1 MTFTDLTNDYHMLQF
16 KLTGIE
22 QIMQQIVFLDRCKNS
37 EELNVAIQAL
47 LHVLGDYTQSERVF
61 IFDFNED
68 RSFLSNTFE
77 WCAKGVTPFIDLLQ
91 SVSPLD
97 IPYWI
102 ATFSRGKCII
112 IKDIEE
118 VRQLMPAEYH
128 MLQIQNIHSEISF
141 PLIYRD
147 TFCGFIGLD
156 NPTMERT
163 EPIVHIL
170 EVVGRTLCA
179 ARENIRKDRLLEENQ
194 NSMQTSLK
202 ELEKERA
209 VLSVLCEDYTS
220 VYEVDLLSQKM
231 RILKID
237 SSANIAQELM
247 PHRNETLHY
256 MPLLEQY
263 CTNFVIPDLA
273 PDFLKKLQPEYLMEQ
288 LTKKGRYVY
297 HYRAVPNAMGRQY
310 FELLASLLW
319 QTEDSFHVIMGFR
332 HIDETVKEAQK
343 QQRKLE
349 EALDAAN
356 LNNEIISAISK
367 IYFSIYRIDLA
378 NDIYEEVSSG
388 NELHRLTGH
397 TGKAS
402 TKMIELCQN
411 FVTQEYQPQVLKFF
425 DLSTLPIRL
434 LQEETLAIEYLAKDG
449 NWHLARFIVKRR
461 NNEGEVTNI
470 LYVTRLISDQ
480 KRRER
485 NWISA
490 AKEAERANQAKSD
503 FLSRMA
509 HDIRT
514 PLNAIMGFRDIASSS
529 VNDQQK
535 VSDSL
540 EHIRI
545 AGSYLQQLVNDILD
559 IAAIENYHLQLH
571 PAPMQLSSVYDLL
584 AGIYTPMAEKKQI
597 QLEFQLHDLD
607 TNNLMADE
615 LRLRQIYANLLSNA
629 IKYTPDGGHVTFE
642 LFEQPGDTPATVQ
655 LSAIIRDTGIGIH
668 PDYLEKIYDKFSREV
683 DTRVNS
689 VRGSGLGLAIV
700 RELVDLMDGSIDV
713 QSEVGKGTTFIIRL
727 PLAYT
732 VEKATAV
739 STASQITLDSLNTDS
754 CRGLHLLV
762 AEDNDLNYDVISE
775 LLALH
780 GLTCDRAENGK
791 ICVER
796 FSSAPSNTYDAIL
809 MDMQM
814 PVMDGPEA
822 AKKIRALKLPQA
834 ATIPILAITANA
846 FAQDIARCKAAGMN
860 DHLPKPINIH
870 KLLAMLALYVQP
882 HS

>member
-1 MTFTDLTNDYHMLQF
+1 
-16 KLTGIE
+16 
-22 QIMQQIVFLDRCKNS
+22 
-37 EELNVAIQAL
+37 
-47 LHVLGDYTQSERVF
+47 
-61 IFDFNED
+61 
-68 RSFLSNTFE
+68 
-77 WCAKGVTPFIDLLQ
+77 
-91 SVSPLD
+91 
-97 IPYWI
+97 
-102 ATFSRGKCII
+102 
-112 IKDIEE
+112 
-118 VRQLMPAEYH
+118 
-128 MLQIQNIHSEISF
+128 
-141 PLIYRD
+141 
-147 TFCGFIGLD
+147 
-156 NPTMERT
+156 
-163 EPIVHIL
+163 
-170 EVVGRTLCA
+170 
-179 ARENIRKDRLLEENQ
+179 
-194 NSMQTSLK
+194 
-202 ELEKERA
+202 
-209 VLSVLCEDYTS
+209 
-220 VYEVDLLSQKM
+220 
-231 RILKID
+231 
-237 SSANIAQELM
+237 
-247 PHRNETLHY
+247 
-256 MPLLEQY
+256 
-263 CTNFVIPDLA
+263 
-273 PDFLKKLQPEYLMEQ
+273 MEQ

-297 HYRAVPNAMGRQY
+297 RYRTVNNAMGRQY
-310 FELLASLLW
+310 FELLVSLLW

-378 NDIYEEVSSG
+378 SDIYEEISSG

-434 LQEETLAIEYLAKDG
+434 RQEETLAIEYLAKDG
-449 NWHLARFIVKRR
+449 NWHLDRFIVKRR

-514 PLNAIMGFRDIASSS
+514 PLNAIMGFCDIASSS
-529 VNDQQK
+529 VNDPQK
-535 VSDSL
+535 VSDNL

-559 IAAIENYHLQLH
+559 IAAIENHHLQLH

-584 AGIYTPMAEKKQI
+584 SSIFTQMAEKKQI
-597 QLEFQLHDLD
+597 QLEFRLHDLD

-655 LSAIIRDTGIGIH
+655 LYAIIRDTGIGIH
-668 PDYLEKIYDKFSREV
+668 PDYLGKIYDKFSREV

-689 VRGSGLGLAIV
+689 VRGSGLGLSIV
-700 RELVDLMDGSIDV
+700 RELIDLMNGSIDV
-713 QSEVGKGTTFIIRL
+713 QSEVGKGTEFTVRL
-727 PLAYT
+727 PLACT
-732 VEKATAV
+732 PAITTAGQTT
-739 STASQITLDSLNTDS
+739 SGTTDTDI
-754 CRGLHLLV
+754 CQGLHLLI

-775 LLALH
+775 LLSLH
-780 GLTCDRAENGK
+780 GLTCERAENGK
-791 ICVER
+791 ICVDR
-796 FSSAPSNTYDAIL
+796 FSTMPAGTYDAIL

-814 PVMDGPEA
+814 PVMGGPEA
-822 AKKIRALKLPQA
+822 AQAIRALPLPGA
-834 ATIPILAITANA
+834 ATIPILAITANT
-846 FAQDIARCKAAGMN
+846 FATDIAKCKAAGMN
-860 DHLPKPINIH
+860 DHLVKPVNIH
-870 KLLAMLALYVQP
+870 KLLATLALYVQP

>member
-1 MTFTDLTNDYHMLQF
+1 ML
-16 KLTGIE
+16 
-22 QIMQQIVFLDRCKNS
+22 
-37 EELNVAIQAL
+37 
-47 LHVLGDYTQSERVF
+47 
-61 IFDFNED
+61 
-68 RSFLSNTFE
+68 
-77 WCAKGVTPFIDLLQ
+77 
-91 SVSPLD
+91 
-97 IPYWI
+97 
-102 ATFSRGKCII
+102 
-112 IKDIEE
+112 
-118 VRQLMPAEYH
+118 
-128 MLQIQNIHSEISF
+128 
-141 PLIYRD
+141 
-147 TFCGFIGLD
+147 
-156 NPTMERT
+156 
-163 EPIVHIL
+163 
-170 EVVGRTLCA
+170 
-179 ARENIRKDRLLEENQ
+179 
-194 NSMQTSLK
+194 
-202 ELEKERA
+202 
-209 VLSVLCEDYTS
+209 
-220 VYEVDLLSQKM
+220 
-231 RILKID
+231 
-237 SSANIAQELM
+237 
-247 PHRNETLHY
+247 HRNETLHY

-263 CTNFVIPDLA
+263 YTNFVIPASA

-297 HYRAVPNAMGRQY
+297 RYRAVNNAMGRQY
-310 FELLASLLW
+310 FELLVSLLW

-332 HIDETVKEAQK
+332 HIDETVKEEQK

-378 NDIYEEVSSG
+378 NDIYEEISSG

-411 FVTQEYQPQVLKFF
+411 FVTQEYQPQLLKFF

-434 LQEETLAIEYLAKDG
+434 RQEETLAIEYLAKDG

-461 NNEGEVTNI
+461 NNEGEVTNV

-514 PLNAIMGFRDIASSS
+514 PLNAIMGFCDIASSS
-529 VNDQQK
+529 VNDPQK

-559 IAAIENYHLQLH
+559 IAAIENHHLQLH

-584 AGIYTPMAEKKQI
+584 SSIFTQMAEKKQI
-597 QLEFQLHDLD
+597 QLEFRLHDLD

-655 LSAIIRDTGIGIH
+655 LYAIIRDTGIGIH
-668 PDYLEKIYDKFSREV
+668 PDYLGKIYDKFSREV

-689 VRGSGLGLAIV
+689 VRGSGLGLSIV
-700 RELVDLMDGSIDV
+700 RELIDLMNGSIDV
-713 QSEVGKGTTFIIRL
+713 QSEVGKGTEFTVRL
-727 PLAYT
+727 PLACT
-732 VEKATAV
+732 PVITTAGQTT
-739 STASQITLDSLNTDS
+739 SDTTDTDI
-754 CRGLHLLV
+754 CQGLHLLI

-775 LLALH
+775 LLSLH
-780 GLTCDRAENGK
+780 GLTCERAENGK
-791 ICVER
+791 LCVDR
-796 FSSAPSNTYDAIL
+796 FSTMPAGTYDAIL

-822 AKKIRALKLPQA
+822 AQAIRALPLPGA
-834 ATIPILAITANA
+834 ATIPILAITANT
-846 FAQDIARCKAAGMN
+846 FATDIAKCKAAGMN
-860 DHLPKPINIH
+860 DHLVKPVNIH
-870 KLLAMLALYVQP
+870 KLLATLALYVQP

>member
-1 MTFTDLTNDYHMLQF
+1 MTSTDLTNDYQMLQF

-22 QIMQQIVFLDRCKNS
+22 QIMQQIVFLDRCKNT

-47 LHVLGDYTQSERVF
+47 LHVLGDYTQAERVF

-77 WCAKGVTPFIDLLQ
+77 WCAEGVTPFIDLLQ
-91 SVSPLD
+91 SISPLD

-102 ATFSRGKCII
+102 ATFTRGKSIL
-112 IKDIEE
+112 IKDIEDI
-118 VRQLMPAEYH
+118 RQLMPAEYH
-128 MLQIQNIHSEISF
+128 MLQLQNIHSEISF

-156 NPTMERT
+156 NPAMERT
-163 EPIVHIL
+163 EPIVHLL

-179 ARENIRKDRLLEENQ
+179 ARESIRKDRLLEENQ
-194 NSMQTSLK
+194 NSMQTYLK

-220 VYEVDLLSQKM
+220 VYEVDLMSQKV
-231 RILKID
+231 RILKMD
-237 SSANIAQELM
+237 SSANIAQSLM
-247 PHRNETLHY
+247 FRRNETLHY
-256 MPLLEQY
+256 MPLLKQY
-263 CTNFVIPDLA
+263 YTNFVIPASA
-273 PDFLKKLQPEYLMEQ
+273 PDFFEKLHPDYLMAQ
-288 LTKKGRYVY
+288 ITKKGRFVY
-297 HYRAVPNAMGRQY
+297 HYRTVPNAMGRQY
-310 FELLASLLW
+310 FELLASPIW
-319 QTEDSFHVIMGFR
+319 QTKDSFRVIMGFR
-332 HIDETVKEAQK
+332 HIDETVKEEQK

-367 IYFSIYRIDLA
+367 IYFSIYRIDLV
-378 NDIYEEVSSG
+378 NDMYEEISSG

-402 TKMIELCQN
+402 TKMVELCQN

-425 DLSTLPIRL
+425 DLSTLPLRL
-434 LQEETLAIEYLAKDG
+434 QQEETLAIEYLAKDG

-461 NNEGEVTNI
+461 NSEGEVTNI
-470 LYVTRLISDQ
+470 LYVTRLISEQ

-485 NWISA
+485 NWISVA
-490 AKEAERANQAKSD
+490 QEAERANQAKSD

-529 VNDQQK
+529 VNDPQK
-535 VSDSL
+535 IRDSL

-545 AGSYLQQLVNDILD
+545 ASTYLQQLVNDILD
-559 IAAIENYHLQLH
+559 IAAIENEHLQLH
-571 PAPMQLSSVYDLL
+571 PAPMQLSSVYDMLSC
-584 AGIYTPMAEKKQI
+584 IFTQMAEKKQI
-597 QLEFQLHDLD
+597 RLEFQLHDLD

-629 IKYTPDGGHVTFE
+629 IKYTPNSGHVTFE

-655 LSAIIRDTGIGIH
+655 LVAIIRDTGIGIR
-668 PDYLEKIYDKFSREV
+668 PDYLKKMYDKFSREI

-700 RELVDLMDGSIDV
+700 RELVDLMNGSIDV
-713 QSEVGKGTTFIIRL
+713 QSEVGKGTEFTVRL
-727 PLAYT
+727 PLASAP
-732 VEKATAV
+732 EKTTAV
-739 STASQITLDSLNTDS
+739 MAASQPTSVTTDTDS
-754 CRGLHLLV
+754 CRGLHLLI

-780 GLTCDRAENGK
+780 GLTCERAENGK
-791 ICVER
+791 ICVDR
-796 FSSAPSNTYDAIL
+796 FSSMPAGTYDAIL

-814 PVMDGPEA
+814 PVMDGLEA
-822 AKKIRALKLPQA
+822 AQAIRALPLPEA

-846 FAQDIARCKAAGMN
+846 FAQDIEKCKAAGMN
-860 DHLPKPINIH
+860 DHLAKPVNIH
-870 KLLAMLALYVQP
+870 QLLATLALYVRP
-882 HS
+882 HN